1 MLEFFCTRPSWN
13 LGSVDKV
20 LGNLLHFCCCSVAK
34 SCLTLCD
41 PMDCSMPGFLVLH
54 YLPKFAQTHCIESVI
69 LSNHLNLCCPL
80 LFLPS
85 FFPSIRIFSNSL
97 SQLFAS
103 GGQSTGDSASA
114 SVLSV
119 KIQGW
124 SPLGLTC
131 LISLLSREISRVFSS
146 ITVWKHQ
153 FFSAQPSLWSNSH
166 IFIFIS
172 LAISGDSLLTWTAV
186 ATT

>member
-1 MLEFFCTRPSWN
+1 MSLSKLWEI
-13 LGSVDKV
+13 VKDKKAWHAAV
-20 LGNLLHFCCCSVAK
+20 HGVTK
-34 SCLTLCD
+34 SQTGLSNWTTT
-41 PMDCSMPGFLVLH
+41 
-54 YLPKFAQTHCIESVI
+54 KFAQTHCIESVI